1 MVQTLFSTFLVFILS
16 FCTTEAQFALPAGE
30 WDQDGRVPQVF
41 LIGQNETSYEKL
53 MSDYG
58 TMLLAVS
65 ENDMKVAYSRWID
78 LLTQMEAFSE
88 KAEFDLKGLKLWLNV
103 FWNEDGSI
111 QHIVYHPKPNSR
123 NTRTE
128 DINNFFESFIPQ
140 YAASITSNYK
150 FSHYGSAAFPTLPQ
164 RVKP

>member
-1 MVQTLFSTFLVFILS
+1 MAG
-16 FCTTEAQFALPAGE
+16 AQSSMPAYE

-41 LIGQNETSYEKL
+41 LIGQNESSYEKL
-53 MSDYG
+53 MSDYD
-58 TMLLAVS
+58 TMLLTVS
-65 ENDMKVAYSRWID
+65 DNDMKVAYGRWID

-88 KAEFDLKGLKLWLNV
+88 EQNFDLKGLKLWLNV

-128 DINNFFESFIPQ
+128 NITSFFESFMDQ
-140 YAASITSNYK
+140 YDTKIQSNYK
-150 FSHYGSAAFPTLPQ
+150 FSHYGSAAFPTFPQ
-164 RVKP
+164 RVGR